1 VSEIDTALQTC
12 GLCGSQIKFT
22 KVAEAAEFRKTLA
35 KEREGVK
42 EENRVAV

>member
-12 GLCGSQIKFT
+12 GSQIKFT
-22 KVAEAAEFRKTLA
+22 KVGEAAEFRKTLA

-42 EENRVAV
+42 EENRKTE